1 MNTTPPKNE
10 YSMTDAEKKDIAI
23 RIGAFRQKAN
33 LSARSLSLLIEK
45 ADGYINRIE
54 TTTEHLP
61 SMETFIMIIKACGI
75 TPEQFFY
82 HNPKT
87 YESDM
92 QLLKIFENL
101 SEENREHLIALLKNL
116 H

>member
-10 YSMTDAEKKDIAI
+10 YSMTDEERKNIAFK
-23 RIGAFRQKAN
+23 IGTFRQKAN
-33 LSARSLSLLIEK
+33 LSARSLSLMIEK

-82 HNPKT
+82 HDPNT
-87 YESDM
+87 YEEDM
-92 QLLKIFENL
+92 QILKFFKKLTPEK
-101 SEENREHLIALLKNL
+101 RQHLIELFKDC
-116 H
+116 